1 MTVED
6 PELAKVVGG
15 LYGKDLFFDFATQYR
30 LAHAEIGP
38 AQAFEV
44 SDALYQEFVDFVKD
58 KEFDYDTETMA
69 ALLELEAKAK
79 KERYYEHAKAQLDAL
94 HNELRP
100 DRSEELTRFRKD
112 IEEVLKS
119 EIVARYHYQTGRAK
133 AAMGT
138 DPYVLKAIEVLKD
151 GTYVDILAGKLVNG
165 K

>member
-1 MTVED
+1 M
-6 PELAKVVGG
+6 
-15 LYGKDLFFDFATQYR
+15 
-30 LAHAEIGP
+30 
-38 AQAFEV
+38 
-44 SDALYQEFVDFVKD
+44 YQEFVDFVKD